1 MLEKIVRHSWNVLS
15 GLFVL
20 LNSVGLTIGRAV
32 FAETDTPHYRWYFML
47 WFVLWTIGFLLQFRE
62 RTKWIGL
69 LITFI
74 PTVFYLLLVLRA
86 MELISF

>member
-20 LNSVGLTIGRAV
+20 LCSLWLSGPGI
-32 FAETDTPHYRWYFML
+32 AETDTPHYRWYFML

-74 PTVFYLLLVLRA
+74 PTFFYLLLVLRA

>member
-20 LNSVGLTIGRAV
+20 LCSLWLMIGRAA
-32 FAETDTPHYRWYFML
+32 FAETDTPDYRWYFML
-47 WFVLWTIGFLLQFRE
+47 WFVLWTVGFLLQFRQ

-74 PTVFYLLLVLRA
+74 PTVYHLFLVLRA
-86 MELISF
+86 MELF